1 MSYRILVIDDEEAV
15 RKAFILA
22 FEDTE
27 YIIDTADSGEEGI
40 ALNNKYTYDLIFLD
54 LKMPGMGGIETLSRI
69 RQTDTETPIY
79 IITAFYQEY
88 AEQLKMAEKRGV
100 DFEVV
105 RKPIDSRNLQL
116 IVSGILKT
124 PAGY

>member
-15 RKAFILA
+15 RKAFLLA

-27 YIIDTADSGEEGI
+27 YVIDTADSGERGI
-40 ALNNKYTYDLIFLD
+40 ALNNEHSYDLIFLD
-54 LKMPGMGGIETLSRI
+54 LKMPGMGGIETLNRI
-69 RQTDTETPIY
+69 RTTNRKTPIY
-79 IITAFYQEY
+79 ILTAFYQEY
-88 AEQLKMAEKRGV
+88 AEQLKEVEHKGV

-105 RKPIDSRNLQL
+105 RKPVDSENLRT

>member
-40 ALNNKYTYDLIFLD
+40 VLNNKHKYDLIFLD
-54 LKMPGMGGIETLSRI
+54 LKMPGMGGIETLSII
-69 RQTDTETPIY
+69 RKTDTKTPIY

-88 AEQLKMAEKRGV
+88 AEQLKMVEKRGV

-105 RKPIDSRNLQL
+105 RKPIDSENLRL